1 MKLAVSLYWPSD
13 KTGMRVMSRDIKF
26 FVYLVINSLS
36 LDYWKVWVVVP
47 QLSQHLDW
55 VQIDK
60 NLPKGIA
67 QTKKIPSDIETI
79 DQFEVGGKKWEV
91 LQLDGS
97 VPVIIIYESL
107 RLTIV
112 RWNWNICWRHFW

>member
-1 MKLAVSLYWPSD
+1 MLCL
-13 KTGMRVMSRDIKF
+13 DIKF

-36 LDYWKVWVVVP
+36 LDYYWKVWVLVVP